1 MGLKQITPQ
10 NRIFFLKYFT
20 TELIDNSIKEERIK
34 KRIEVQKLKQKFV
47 EPLYSKE
54 QSSEKIFKGPI
65 FQPSKYK
72 IKPVDLGLSFSKSKV
87 PKFKDL
93 DKEEREPI
101 IHRMKIPKKR
111 AKKRAIQKLR
121 KLLSFQK
128 KPVSLMRKP
137 IRKSIRIP
145 SRIQALIT
153 IQPQAQPRPEGF
165 SLGKLDQ
172 LIRDPSIQSVECSGP
187 NKNILVKR
195 YSKTNTT
202 RIILNQSEITDVID
216 IFSVKAKIP
225 IVGGILKA
233 AVGNLIISAVI
244 SEFVGSR
251 FIINKITAYSL
262 IQK

>member
-1 MGLKQITPQ
+1 MGLKQITPK
-10 NRIFFLKYFT
+10 NRIFFLKHFT
-20 TELIDNSIKEERIK
+20 TELISNSIKEERIK

-47 EPLYSKE
+47 APFCESP
-54 QSSEKIFKGPI
+54 SSEKIFDDSI
-65 FQPSKYK
+65 LQPSKYRIEPVEPNLK
-72 IKPVDLGLSFSKSKV
+72 FPKPKV
-87 PKFKDL
+87 HEFKDL

-111 AKKRAIQKLR
+111 SKKRAVQRLR
-121 KLLSFQK
+121 RLLSFQK
-128 KPVSLMRKP
+128 KPAKLIRKP
-137 IRKSIRIP
+137 IRIP
-145 SRIQALIT
+145 SRIQALTT

-172 LIRDPSIQSVECSGP
+172 LIRDPSIQSIECSGP

-195 YSKTNTT
+195 YSKTNAT

-216 IFSVKAKIP
+216 IFSAKARIP
-225 IVGGILKA
+225 VVGGILKA
-233 AVGNLIISAVI
+233 AVGNLVISAVI

>member
-10 NRIFFLKYFT
+10 NRISFLKHFT
-20 TELIDNSIKEERIK
+20 TELINNSTKEERIK
-34 KRIEVQKLKQKFV
+34 KRIEIQKLKQKFV
-47 EPLYSKE
+47 EPLYPKK

-72 IKPVDLGLSFSKSKV
+72 VEELEIKFPRPKA

-111 AKKRAIQKLR
+111 AIQKLR
-121 KLLSFQK
+121 KSLSFQK
-128 KPVSLMRKP
+128 KPVNLIRKP
-137 IRKSIRIP
+137 IRIP
-145 SRIQALIT
+145 SRIQALTT

-172 LIRDPSIQSVECSGP
+172 LIRDPSIQSIECSGP
-187 NKNILVKR
+187 NKNTLVKR
-195 YSKTNTT
+195 YNQTNTT
-202 RIILNQSEITDVID
+202 RIILNQSEITDIID

-225 IVGGILKA
+225 VIGGILKA
-233 AVGNLIISAVI
+233 AVGNLVISAVI

-251 FIINKITAYSL
+251 FIINKITPYSL
-262 IQK
+262 IEKP

>member
-20 TELIDNSIKEERIK
+20 TELINNSIKEERIK

-47 EPLYSKE
+47 EPLYPKE
-54 QSSEKIFKGPI
+54 QSSKKIFKGPI

-72 IKPVDLGLSFSKSKV
+72 IEELKIKFPRPRASKLEV
-87 PKFKDL
+87 T
-93 DKEEREPI
+93 EERELI

-128 KPVSLMRKP
+128 RPVNLIREP
-137 IRKSIRIP
+137 IGIP
-145 SRIQALIT
+145 SRIQALTT
-153 IQPQAQPRPEGF
+153 IKPQAQPRPEGF

-172 LIRDPSIQSVECSGP
+172 LIRDPSIQLVECSGP

-195 YSKTNTT
+195 YNKTNTT
-202 RIILNQSEITDVID
+202 RITLNQSEITDVID
-216 IFSVKAKIP
+216 IFSAKAKIP
-225 IVGGILKA
+225 VVGGILKA
-233 AVGNLIISAVI
+233 AVGNLIISAVV

>member
-10 NRIFFLKYFT
+10 NRIFFLKHFT
-20 TELIDNSIKEERIK
+20 IELINNSIKEERIK

-47 EPLYSKE
+47 ESPYSEEKSPE
-54 QSSEKIFKGPI
+54 KRFKSSV

-72 IKPVDLGLSFSKSKV
+72 IEPVGLGLGFSK
-87 PKFKDL
+87 PKIHELKDL

-101 IHRMKIPKKR
+101 IHRMKIPKKSP
-111 AKKRAIQKLR
+111 KKRAIQKLR

-128 KPVSLMRKP
+128 KPANLIRKP
-137 IRKSIRIP
+137 IRIP
-145 SRIQALIT
+145 SRIQALTT

-165 SLGKLDQ
+165 ALGKLDQ
-172 LIRDPSIQSVECSGP
+172 LIRDPSIQSIECSGP

-195 YSKTNTT
+195 YNKINAT

-225 IVGGILKA
+225 VVGGILKA

-251 FIINKITAYSL
+251 FIINKITPYSL
-262 IQK
+262 IEKK

>member
-1 MGLKQITPQ
+1 MGLKQITPK
-10 NRIFFLKYFT
+10 NRIFFLKHFT
-20 TELIDNSIKEERIK
+20 AELIDNSIKEERIK

-47 EPLYSKE
+47 EPFYPKE

-111 AKKRAIQKLR
+111 AKKRAVQKLR

-128 KPVSLMRKP
+128 RPEKLIRKP
-137 IRKSIRIP
+137 IGIP
-145 SRIQALIT
+145 SRIQALTT

-172 LIRDPSIQSVECSGP
+172 LIRDPSIQLVECSGP

-195 YSKTNTT
+195 YNKTNTT
-202 RIILNQSEITDVID
+202 RITLNQSEITDVID
-216 IFSVKAKIP
+216 IFSAKAKIP
-225 IVGGILKA
+225 VVGGILKA
-233 AVGNLIISAVI
+233 AVGNLVISAVV

-262 IQK
+262 IQRA

>member
-1 MGLKQITPQ
+1 MGLKQITPK
-10 NRIFFLKYFT
+10 NRIFFLKHFT
-20 TELIDNSIKEERIK
+20 TELINNSIKEERIK

-47 EPLYSKE
+47 EPLYSE
-54 QSSEKIFKGPI
+54 QSSEKIFNGSI

-72 IKPVDLGLSFSKSKV
+72 IKPRGSNLKFPKPKV
-87 PKFKDL
+87 YDFKDL
-93 DKEEREPI
+93 GEEEREPI

-111 AKKRAIQKLR
+111 VKKRAIQKLR

-128 KPVSLMRKP
+128 KPVNLMRKP
-137 IRKSIRIP
+137 IRKPIGIP
-145 SRIQALIT
+145 SRIQALTT

-172 LIRDPSIQSVECSGP
+172 LIRDPSIQLVECPGP
-187 NKNILVKR
+187 NRNVLVKR
-195 YSKTNTT
+195 YNKTNTT
-202 RIILNQSEITDVID
+202 RIVLNQSEITDIID

-225 IVGGILKA
+225 VVGGILKA